1 MDHQDWKPVVIQ
13 GRGNQNDSTVSNSNN
28 KKIVYDKKFQN
39 LDGDAPPAPEKANNE
54 IRIQIST
61 ARNAKKW
68 TQKQLASNVK
78 PPIKPD
84 VINQIESG
92 KIKPDHQLVQR
103 IGKALGIVITTKPKK
118 KS

>member
-13 GRGNQNDSTVSNSNN
+13 GRGNQKETTDSKSN
-28 KKIVYDKKFQN
+28 KKVVYDEKFQN
-39 LDGDAPPAPEKANNE
+39 LDGDTPPPPEKPNNE
-54 IRIQIST
+54 IRIQIAT

-103 IGKALGIVITTKPKK
+103 IGKALGVVITTKPKSK
-118 KS
+118 K

>member
-13 GRGNQNDSTVSNSNN
+13 GRGNQTETTDSKSI
-28 KKIVYDKKFQN
+28 KKVVYDEKFQN
-39 LDGDAPPAPEKANNE
+39 LDGDTPPAPEKPNNE
-54 IRIQIST
+54 IRIQIAT

-103 IGKALGIVITTKPKK
+103 IGKALGVVITTKPKSK
-118 KS
+118 K

>member
-13 GRGNQNDSTVSNSNN
+13 GRGNQNDSTASNSNN
-28 KKIVYDKKFQN
+28 KKVVYDEKFQN
-39 LDGDAPPAPEKANNE
+39 LDGDAPLAPEKPNNE

-61 ARNAKKW
+61 ARNSKKW

-78 PPIKPD
+78 PSIKPD
-84 VINQIESG
+84 VINHIESG

-103 IGKALGIVITTKPKK
+103 IGKALGVVITTKVKK
-118 KS
+118 N